1 MKKAYIEKSFFK
13 SRLFKRLL
21 SSYIFVISAL
31 FLIYISIMLY
41 DTKVSCSEQKR
52 QYYYTNID
60 KFANSV
66 DSALMDAV
74 VISTNLNS
82 SDILNMYTMNNK
94 GITSENISVSAV
106 ISEIKNSTVSRH
118 NINIYDTI
126 LFIDGSTTAFSS
138 TKNYNLSIP
147 YSFTSQINTIEQNI
161 SLNDILELDS
171 NEIVFSKN
179 FAIYSQRYISTYA
192 SGTIYVLFDSSF
204 ITDIADNLFKNER
217 NVVVSIQNTPVYSD
231 GSIKNEVT
239 YETTSAIN
247 PQLKYKVTAD
257 KSNFG
262 LVINSRFLITMLII
276 GGVSVIL
283 IGGSIFLAGM
293 FYKPVGNIEKIISG
307 SQSHSNINAGNNSY
321 DEFNNI
327 SAKIHQLMLENTDY
341 KEKIISIKPY
351 AQKGMLHKILS
362 DNSNIDIVNSP
373 DYDILQKKYYI
384 ISDINIAYIGKGTP
398 ENNDWSNIHNI
409 IENISNEMSDENTNI
424 LLYDID
430 RFNIFAII
438 NSDIHNNLEDIFYKI
453 LDSINIQKNN
463 NDYAITIGVD
473 KVRINI
479 SEISDACHNCS
490 LALNYILTG
499 GRNAVYY
506 YSPEDFSS
514 DESYYFPSD
523 SINKLTIFIKENS
536 KNKISDYLNDIMN
549 TNITK
554 HSDNLK
560 VMSMLIDELH
570 VTAAKSVKNVF
581 SEHPVNFKLEK
592 IKFTATIE
600 EIFSYYEDVLNTA
613 CDEYKI
619 FKEKS
624 NDISNDDSAIID
636 EINNNISNSELSL
649 AYLTEKFGVSNKY
662 ISTMCKRIL
671 GMTYIQYVQNERI
684 KLAINYIQNSNY
696 TLDEIASMCGYTSQL
711 TFRRNFKNV
720 TGVNPSEY
728 K

>member
-1 MKKAYIEKSFFK
+1 M
-13 SRLFKRLL
+13 
-21 SSYIFVISAL
+21 
-31 FLIYISIMLY
+31 
-41 DTKVSCSEQKR
+41 
-52 QYYYTNID
+52 
-60 KFANSV
+60 
-66 DSALMDAV
+66 
-74 VISTNLNS
+74 
-82 SDILNMYTMNNK
+82 
-94 GITSENISVSAV
+94 
-106 ISEIKNSTVSRH
+106 
-118 NINIYDTI
+118 
-126 LFIDGSTTAFSS
+126 
-138 TKNYNLSIP
+138 
-147 YSFTSQINTIEQNI
+147 
-161 SLNDILELDS
+161 DS
-171 NEIVFSKN
+171 NEIIFSKK

-204 ITDIADNLFKNER
+204 IKDIADNLFKNER

-247 PQLKYKVTAD
+247 PKLKYKVTAD

-307 SQSHSNINAGNNSY
+307 SQSHSNITAGNNSY

-362 DNSNIDIVNSP
+362 NNSNIDIVNSP

-523 SINKLTIFIKENS
+523 SINKLTIFIKENR

-581 SEHPVNFKLEK
+581 SGHPVNFKLEK

-636 EINNNISNSELSL
+636 EINNNITNSELSL

-696 TLDEIASMCGYTSQL
+696 TLDEIASMCGYTNQL

>member
-52 QYYYTNID
+52 QYYYANID

-82 SDILNMYTMNNK
+82 SDILNIYTMNNK
-94 GITSENISVSAV
+94 GITSEDIPASAV

-161 SLNDILELDS
+161 SLNDVLELDS

-613 CDEYKI
+613 CNEYKI

>member
-1 MKKAYIEKSFFK
+1 
-13 SRLFKRLL
+13 
-21 SSYIFVISAL
+21 
-31 FLIYISIMLY
+31 MLY

-52 QYYYTNID
+52 QYYYANID

-94 GITSENISVSAV
+94 GITSENIPVSSV
-106 ISEIKNSTVSRH
+106 ISEIKNSTVSRR

-147 YSFTSQINTIEQNI
+147 YSFTSHINTIEQNI

-171 NEIVFSKN
+171 NEIIFSKK

-247 PQLKYKVTAD
+247 PKLKYKVTAD

-307 SQSHSNINAGNNSY
+307 SQSHSNITAGNNSY

-362 DNSNIDIVNSP
+362 NNSNIDIVNSP

-523 SINKLTIFIKENS
+523 SINKLTIFIK
-536 KNKISDYLNDIMN
+536 
-549 TNITK
+549 
-554 HSDNLK
+554 
-560 VMSMLIDELH
+560 
-570 VTAAKSVKNVF
+570 
-581 SEHPVNFKLEK
+581 
-592 IKFTATIE
+592 
-600 EIFSYYEDVLNTA
+600 
-613 CDEYKI
+613 
-619 FKEKS
+619 
-624 NDISNDDSAIID
+624 
-636 EINNNISNSELSL
+636 
-649 AYLTEKFGVSNKY
+649 
-662 ISTMCKRIL
+662 
-671 GMTYIQYVQNERI
+671 
-684 KLAINYIQNSNY
+684 
-696 TLDEIASMCGYTSQL
+696 
-711 TFRRNFKNV
+711 
-720 TGVNPSEY
+720 
-728 K
+728 

>member
-1 MKKAYIEKSFFK
+1 M
-13 SRLFKRLL
+13 
-21 SSYIFVISAL
+21 
-31 FLIYISIMLY
+31 
-41 DTKVSCSEQKR
+41 
-52 QYYYTNID
+52 
-60 KFANSV
+60 
-66 DSALMDAV
+66 
-74 VISTNLNS
+74 
-82 SDILNMYTMNNK
+82 
-94 GITSENISVSAV
+94 
-106 ISEIKNSTVSRH
+106 
-118 NINIYDTI
+118 
-126 LFIDGSTTAFSS
+126 
-138 TKNYNLSIP
+138 
-147 YSFTSQINTIEQNI
+147 
-161 SLNDILELDS
+161 DS
-171 NEIVFSKN
+171 NEIIFSKK

-204 ITDIADNLFKNER
+204 IKDIADNLFKNER

-247 PQLKYKVTAD
+247 PKLKYKVTAD

-307 SQSHSNINAGNNSY
+307 SQSHSNITAGNNSY

-362 DNSNIDIVNSP
+362 NNSNIDIVNSP

-409 IENISNEMSDENTNI
+409 IENISNEMSNENTNI

-581 SEHPVNFKLEK
+581 SGHPVNFKLEK

-636 EINNNISNSELSL
+636 EINNNITNSELSL

>member
-94 GITSENISVSAV
+94 GITSENIPVSAI
-106 ISEIKNSTVSRH
+106 ISEIKNSTVSRR

-161 SLNDILELDS
+161 SLNDVLELDS

-523 SINKLTIFIKENS
+523 SINKLTIFIKENN

-613 CDEYKI
+613 CNEYKI

>member
-52 QYYYTNID
+52 QYYYANID

-106 ISEIKNSTVSRH
+106 ISEIKNSTVSRR

-362 DNSNIDIVNSP
+362 DNNNIDIVNSP

>member
-1 MKKAYIEKSFFK
+1 MPYILK
-13 SRLFKRLL
+13 
-21 SSYIFVISAL
+21 
-31 FLIYISIMLY
+31 
-41 DTKVSCSEQKR
+41 D
-52 QYYYTNID
+52 
-60 KFANSV
+60 
-66 DSALMDAV
+66 
-74 VISTNLNS
+74 
-82 SDILNMYTMNNK
+82 
-94 GITSENISVSAV
+94 
-106 ISEIKNSTVSRH
+106 
-118 NINIYDTI
+118 
-126 LFIDGSTTAFSS
+126 
-138 TKNYNLSIP
+138 
-147 YSFTSQINTIEQNI
+147 
-161 SLNDILELDS
+161 
-171 NEIVFSKN
+171 
-179 FAIYSQRYISTYA
+179 YISTYA

-247 PQLKYKVTAD
+247 PKLKYKVTAD

-307 SQSHSNINAGNNSY
+307 SQSHSNITAGNNSY

-362 DNSNIDIVNSP
+362 NNSNIDIVNSP

-384 ISDINIAYIGKGTP
+384 ISDINIAYIGKDTP

-581 SEHPVNFKLEK
+581 SEHSVNFKLEK

-619 FKEKS
+619 FKEKY

-636 EINNNISNSELSL
+636 EINNNITNPELSL

-696 TLDEIASMCGYTSQL
+696 TLDEIASMCGYTNQL

>member
-1 MKKAYIEKSFFK
+1 M
-13 SRLFKRLL
+13 
-21 SSYIFVISAL
+21 
-31 FLIYISIMLY
+31 
-41 DTKVSCSEQKR
+41 
-52 QYYYTNID
+52 
-60 KFANSV
+60 
-66 DSALMDAV
+66 
-74 VISTNLNS
+74 
-82 SDILNMYTMNNK
+82 
-94 GITSENISVSAV
+94 
-106 ISEIKNSTVSRH
+106 
-118 NINIYDTI
+118 
-126 LFIDGSTTAFSS
+126 
-138 TKNYNLSIP
+138 
-147 YSFTSQINTIEQNI
+147 
-161 SLNDILELDS
+161 DS
-171 NEIVFSKN
+171 NEIIFSKK

-204 ITDIADNLFKNER
+204 IKDIADNLFKNER

-247 PQLKYKVTAD
+247 PKLKYKVTAD

-307 SQSHSNINAGNNSY
+307 SQSHSNITAGNNSY

-362 DNSNIDIVNSP
+362 NNSNIDIVNSP

-523 SINKLTIFIKENS
+523 SINKLTIFIKENR

-581 SEHPVNFKLEK
+581 SGHPVNFKLEK

-636 EINNNISNSELSL
+636 EINNNITNSELSL

>member
-52 QYYYTNID
+52 QYYYVNID

-94 GITSENISVSAV
+94 GITSENIPVSAV
-106 ISEIKNSTVSRH
+106 ISEIKNSTVSRR

-147 YSFTSQINTIEQNI
+147 YSFTSHINTIEQNI

-171 NEIVFSKN
+171 NEIVFSKK

-262 LVINSRFLITMLII
+262 LVINSRFLITMLVI

-307 SQSHSNINAGNNSY
+307 SQSHSNITAGNNSY

-362 DNSNIDIVNSP
+362 NNSNIDIVNSP

-523 SINKLTIFIKENS
+523 SINKLTIFIKENR

-581 SEHPVNFKLEK
+581 SGHTVNFKLEK

-636 EINNNISNSELSL
+636 EINNNITNSELSL

>member
-52 QYYYTNID
+52 QYYYVNID

-94 GITSENISVSAV
+94 GITSENIPVSSV
-106 ISEIKNSTVSRH
+106 ISEIKNSTVSRR

-147 YSFTSQINTIEQNI
+147 YSFTSHINTIEQNI

-171 NEIVFSKN
+171 NEIIFSKK

-247 PQLKYKVTAD
+247 PKLKYKVTAD

-307 SQSHSNINAGNNSY
+307 SQSHSNITAGNNSY

-362 DNSNIDIVNSP
+362 NNSNIDIVNSP

-523 SINKLTIFIKENS
+523 SINKLTIFIKENR

-581 SEHPVNFKLEK
+581 SGHPVNFKLEK

-636 EINNNISNSELSL
+636 EINNNITNSELSL

>member
-94 GITSENISVSAV
+94 GITSENIPASAI
-106 ISEIKNSTVSRH
+106 ISEIKNSTVSRR

>member
-66 DSALMDAV
+66 DSAFMDAV

-82 SDILNMYTMNNK
+82 SDILNMYTMNSK

-147 YSFTSQINTIEQNI
+147 YSFTSQINTIDQNI

-171 NEIVFSKN
+171 NEIVFSKK

-262 LVINSRFLITMLII
+262 LVINSRFLITMLVI

-613 CDEYKI
+613 CNEYKI

>member
-1 MKKAYIEKSFFK
+1 M
-13 SRLFKRLL
+13 
-21 SSYIFVISAL
+21 
-31 FLIYISIMLY
+31 
-41 DTKVSCSEQKR
+41 
-52 QYYYTNID
+52 
-60 KFANSV
+60 
-66 DSALMDAV
+66 
-74 VISTNLNS
+74 
-82 SDILNMYTMNNK
+82 
-94 GITSENISVSAV
+94 
-106 ISEIKNSTVSRH
+106 
-118 NINIYDTI
+118 
-126 LFIDGSTTAFSS
+126 
-138 TKNYNLSIP
+138 
-147 YSFTSQINTIEQNI
+147 
-161 SLNDILELDS
+161 DS
-171 NEIVFSKN
+171 NEIIFSKK

-204 ITDIADNLFKNER
+204 IKEIADNLFKNER

-247 PQLKYKVTAD
+247 PKLKYKVTAD

-307 SQSHSNINAGNNSY
+307 SQSHSNITAGNNSY

-362 DNSNIDIVNSP
+362 NNSNIDIVNSP

-523 SINKLTIFIKENS
+523 SINKLTIFIKENR

-581 SEHPVNFKLEK
+581 SGHPVNFKLEK

-636 EINNNISNSELSL
+636 EINNNITNSELSL

-696 TLDEIASMCGYTSQL
+696 TLDEITSMCGYTSQL

>member
-66 DSALMDAV
+66 DSAFMDAV

-82 SDILNMYTMNNK
+82 SDILNMYTMNSK

-147 YSFTSQINTIEQNI
+147 YSFTSQINTIDQNI

-171 NEIVFSKN
+171 NEIVFSKK

-262 LVINSRFLITMLII
+262 LVINSRFLITMLVI

-307 SQSHSNINAGNNSY
+307 SQSHSNITAGNNSY

-362 DNSNIDIVNSP
+362 NNSNIDIVNST

-490 LALNYILTG
+490 HALNYILTG

-636 EINNNISNSELSL
+636 EINNNITNSELSL

>member
-1 MKKAYIEKSFFK
+1 
-13 SRLFKRLL
+13 
-21 SSYIFVISAL
+21 
-31 FLIYISIMLY
+31 MLY

-94 GITSENISVSAV
+94 GITSENIPASAI
-106 ISEIKNSTVSRH
+106 ISEIKNSTVSRR

>member
-66 DSALMDAV
+66 DSAFMDAV

-82 SDILNMYTMNNK
+82 SDILNMYTMNSK

-147 YSFTSQINTIEQNI
+147 YSFTSQINTIDQNI

-171 NEIVFSKN
+171 NEIVFSKK

-262 LVINSRFLITMLII
+262 LVINSRFLITMLVI

-307 SQSHSNINAGNNSY
+307 SQSHSNITAGNNSY

-438 NSDIHNNLEDIFYKI
+438 NSNIHNNLEDIFYKI

-523 SINKLTIFIKENS
+523 SINKLTIFIKENR

-581 SEHPVNFKLEK
+581 SGHPVNFKLEK

-636 EINNNISNSELSL
+636 EINNNITNSELSL

>member
-66 DSALMDAV
+66 DSAFMDAV

-82 SDILNMYTMNNK
+82 SDILNTYTMNNK
-94 GITSENISVSAV
+94 GITSENIPVSAV
-106 ISEIKNSTVSRH
+106 ISEIKNSTVSRR

-147 YSFTSQINTIEQNI
+147 YSFTSQINTIDQNI

-171 NEIVFSKN
+171 NEIVFSKK

-262 LVINSRFLITMLII
+262 LVINSRFLITMLVI

-293 FYKPVGNIEKIISG
+293 FYKPVGNIAKIISG
-307 SQSHSNINAGNNSY
+307 SQSHSNITADNNSY

-362 DNSNIDIVNSP
+362 NNSNIDIVNSP

-384 ISDINIAYIGKGTP
+384 ISDINIAYIGKDTP

-613 CDEYKI
+613 CNEYKI

-624 NDISNDDSAIID
+624 NDISNDDSTIID

>member
-1 MKKAYIEKSFFK
+1 
-13 SRLFKRLL
+13 
-21 SSYIFVISAL
+21 
-31 FLIYISIMLY
+31 MLY

-94 GITSENISVSAV
+94 GITSENIPASAI
-106 ISEIKNSTVSRH
+106 ISEIKNSTVSRR

-192 SGTIYVLFDSSF
+192 SGTIYVLFNSSF

-514 DESYYFPSD
+514 DKSYYFPSD
-523 SINKLTIFIKENS
+523 SINKLTIFIKENN

>member
-1 MKKAYIEKSFFK
+1 M
-13 SRLFKRLL
+13 
-21 SSYIFVISAL
+21 
-31 FLIYISIMLY
+31 
-41 DTKVSCSEQKR
+41 
-52 QYYYTNID
+52 
-60 KFANSV
+60 
-66 DSALMDAV
+66 
-74 VISTNLNS
+74 
-82 SDILNMYTMNNK
+82 
-94 GITSENISVSAV
+94 
-106 ISEIKNSTVSRH
+106 
-118 NINIYDTI
+118 
-126 LFIDGSTTAFSS
+126 
-138 TKNYNLSIP
+138 
-147 YSFTSQINTIEQNI
+147 
-161 SLNDILELDS
+161 DS
-171 NEIVFSKN
+171 NEIIFSKK

-192 SGTIYVLFDSSF
+192 SGTIYVLFDLSF

-247 PQLKYKVTAD
+247 PKLKYKVTAD

-307 SQSHSNINAGNNSY
+307 SQSRSNITAGNNSY

-362 DNSNIDIVNSP
+362 NNSNIDIVNSP

-523 SINKLTIFIKENS
+523 SINKLTIFIKENR

-581 SEHPVNFKLEK
+581 SGHPVNFKLEK

-636 EINNNISNSELSL
+636 EINNNITNSELSL

>member
-82 SDILNMYTMNNK
+82 SDILNIYTMNNK

-613 CDEYKI
+613 CNEYKI

>member
-1 MKKAYIEKSFFK
+1 
-13 SRLFKRLL
+13 
-21 SSYIFVISAL
+21 
-31 FLIYISIMLY
+31 MLY

-94 GITSENISVSAV
+94 GITSENIPASAI
-106 ISEIKNSTVSRH
+106 ISEIKNSTVSRR

-204 ITDIADNLFKNER
+204 ITDIADNLFKNEQ

-523 SINKLTIFIKENS
+523 SINKLTIFIKENN

>member
-1 MKKAYIEKSFFK
+1 
-13 SRLFKRLL
+13 
-21 SSYIFVISAL
+21 
-31 FLIYISIMLY
+31 MLY

-94 GITSENISVSAV
+94 GITSENIPASAI
-106 ISEIKNSTVSRH
+106 ISEIKNSTVSRR

-523 SINKLTIFIKENS
+523 SINKLTIFIKENN